1 MITTIGQSKP
11 GRDKRSGFSLIE
23 VLVSLALLSLI
34 ISVGLSALTF
44 ISQSSTS
51 LSNYS
56 IMSHQSRK
64 VLEEFSR
71 DIRMGYRINNATADI
86 LDFDIFG
93 KAGTTSNIKYEYS
106 AKDDKLFRTEDG
118 GSKEEIL
125 DDLAAF
131 QFNYFNLRKIQTT
144 AIISIKEV
152 QIEGL
157 MKKNSLVLTNTNY
170 IISARF
176 MMRNRSVSN

>member
-1 MITTIGQSKP
+1 MITTIGQSK
-11 GRDKRSGFSLIE
+11 KRCDNQSGFTLIE
-23 VLVSLALLSLI
+23 VLVSVALLSLI
-34 ISVGLSALTF
+34 ISVGLTALTF

-56 IMSHQSRK
+56 IMSHQSRNA
-64 VLEEFSR
+64 LEEFSR
-71 DIRMGYRINNATADI
+71 DIRMGFRINKATVEI

-93 KAGTTSNIKYEYS
+93 KAGTTSNIRYEYS
-106 AKDDKLFRTEDG
+106 AVEDKLFRTEDSG
-118 GSKEEIL
+118 AKEEVL

-131 QFNYFNLRKIQTT
+131 QFNYFNLRKIPTN

-157 MKKNSLVLTNTNY
+157 VKKNALAITNTNY